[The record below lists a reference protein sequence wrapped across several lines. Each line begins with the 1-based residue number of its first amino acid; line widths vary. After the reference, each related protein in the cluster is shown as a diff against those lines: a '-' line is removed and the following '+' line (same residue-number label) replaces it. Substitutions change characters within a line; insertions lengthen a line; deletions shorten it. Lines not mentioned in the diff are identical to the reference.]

1 MKALLLLRAA
11 LNVLAG
17 AYFVGAQSSDPAQNF
32 QQSGVYL
39 VLDALF
45 ALAIAALVLRAPNP
59 AWLRALATGDA
70 VMRLG
75 FGLWFVLVP
84 GLQSFVTTRIFVLV
98 LVCIVAVLLGFA
110 GLWFTL
116 RLRSAST
123 WPIIVA
129 SAALVVYAIALF
141 RVFPDAAGMRM
152 LLGVYL
158 LIFGAALLGAG
169 LRPLQLRRVD

>member
-1 MKALLLLRAA
+1 VSALLLLRAA

-17 AYFVGAQSSDPAQNF
+17 GYFVAVRSSDAAQNF

-45 ALAIAALVLRAPNP
+45 ALAIPALAFRAPNP
-59 AWLRALATGDA
+59 AWLRALVAGDA
-70 VMRLG
+70 VMRLA
-75 FGLWFVLVP
+75 FGLWFLLVP

-98 LVCIVAVLLGFA
+98 LVCIVAALLGFA
-110 GLWFTL
+110 GLWSAL
-116 RLRSAST
+116 RLRSASA

-169 LRPLQLRRVD
+169 LRPLQLEKG